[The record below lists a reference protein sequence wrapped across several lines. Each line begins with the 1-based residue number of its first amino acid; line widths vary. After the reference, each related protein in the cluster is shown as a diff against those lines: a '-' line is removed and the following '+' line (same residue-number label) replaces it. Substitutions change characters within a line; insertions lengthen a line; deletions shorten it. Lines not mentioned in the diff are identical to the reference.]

1 MAYFSTA
8 NRHRGRNMPITLY
21 NTLTRQK
28 EEFVPLNPENVR
40 MYVCGMTVYDY
51 CHLGHARVL
60 VVFDMIARW
69 LRQHGYPLTYV
80 RNITDIDDKI
90 IARANENGETIGE
103 LTARFIAAMN
113 EDSDALGVLRPDI
126 EPKATEHIGQMIAMI
141 EDLVANGKAYPA
153 PNGDVYYAVREFA
166 AYGQLSGKSLDDL
179 RAGERVD
186 VDTNKRDPLDF
197 VLWKAAKPGEPS
209 WESPWG
215 NGRPGW
221 HIECSA
227 MGDELFG
234 QTFDIHGGGAD
245 LQFPHHENEIAQ
257 SCGAHGGLCG
267 HDAPHAAGKR
277 INSHVKYWLHNGFI
291 RVDNEKMSKSLGNFF
306 TIRDVLKK
314 YAPEVV
320 RFFILRAHYRSP
332 LNYSDAHL
340 DDAKNSLARLY
351 NTLGNVQA
359 AEFAVREDANDYT
372 RRFFAAMDDDFNTAE
387 AMSVLFELANE
398 ANKTGSAELAGC
410 LKALGGTLGLLQDDP
425 QHFLQSGG
433 EEGGLS
439 ADEIEALIAQ
449 RKTAR
454 ETKNWAESDRIRDL
468 LAEHKILLKDGA
480 DGTTWTRG

>member
-1 MAYFSTA
+1 
-8 NRHRGRNMPITLY
+8 MPITLY

-113 EDSDALGVLRPDI
+113 ENSDALGVLRPDI

-141 EDLVANGKAYPA
+141 EDLIANGKAYPA

-166 AYGQLSGKSLDDL
+166 EYGQLSGKSLDDL

-186 VDTNKRDPLDF
+186 VDANKRDPLDF

-227 MGDELFG
+227 MGGELFG

-320 RFFILRAHYRSP
+320 RFFILRAHYRSS

-340 DDAKNSLARLY
+340 DDAKNSLTRLY

>member
-277 INSHVKYWLHNGFI
+277 IDSHVKYWLHNGFI

>member
-166 AYGQLSGKSLDDL
+166 EYGQLSGKSLDDL

-186 VDTNKRDPLDF
+186 VDANKRDPLDF

-227 MGDELFG
+227 MGGELFG

-340 DDAKNSLARLY
+340 DDAKNSLTRLY

-359 AEFAVREDANDYT
+359 DEFALREDANDYT